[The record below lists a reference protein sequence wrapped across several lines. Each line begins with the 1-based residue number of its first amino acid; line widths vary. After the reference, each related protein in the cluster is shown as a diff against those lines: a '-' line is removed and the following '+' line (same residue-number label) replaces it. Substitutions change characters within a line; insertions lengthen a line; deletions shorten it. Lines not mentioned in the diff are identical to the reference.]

1 MSKGKMMAFLQNIT
15 RTERG
20 CLLIFDTRANPE
32 AMAEFIGQ
40 EITLEIKTGKDRSL
54 SQNNLLW
61 TIIGAID
68 QKQNGR
74 KSKDGS
80 IEIYRQILKLARVKT
95 EWLQTP
101 TESKSRLTRMFQVI
115 IEHKVETNDKG
126 NEIGTYECYWGSSHL
141 NTKEMSD
148 VIETALDYAERAG
161 VDTTYYRDEWRGII
175 GKEK

>member
-1 MSKGKMMAFLQNIT
+1 MKTRGFLQIIT
-15 RTERG
+15 RTETG
-20 CLLIFDTRANPE
+20 CQLIFDTRANPE
-32 AMAEFIGQ
+32 AMTEIIGQ

-74 KSKDGS
+74 KSEDSS

-95 EWLQTP
+95 EWLQAP
-101 TESKSRLTRMFQVI
+101 TESKSRLTRMFRVI
-115 IEHKVETNDKG
+115 IEHKVEINDKG
-126 NEIGTYECYWGSSHL
+126 NEIGTYECYWGSSQL

-161 VDTTYYRDEWRGII
+161 VDTAYYRDEWRGII
-175 GKEK
+175 NK